1 MLILPQDHHLVQLP
15 FIGKHSTPPVLR
27 PDHWAPHC
35 VITFPNLQQG
45 RNAYRQLREF
55 RKLHEM
61 AWQKNDPAWKKLPL
75 KQRMYKIMDQRAN
88 TSADLAAVL
97 RMQAKHGLQMATT
110 ITEREA
116 MENKIL
122 DEKWAE
128 IDALANAAA
137 AKEKVADSVKWLE
150 HQIRS
155 LDMKLGMKHNKN
167 AADQKRLT
175 AAKHIQQIRLRK
187 IQYAQRKAEQ
197 FKTMQENLTTKAA
210 PANEEGAQA
219 KLDDLKEREQ
229 TLQDFIANS
238 DPTRLVKERRTDQES
253 LASFQAE
260 IAQLEEAFEA
270 KNMSES
276 RDHYIARSILPKR
289 FKKPLPKPYTLS
301 GVRVRWVDLRDAL
314 FASGQWPR
322 SIEHETLAIHQ
333 GHENIA
339 LFRASDFA
347 LERDHEASRIV
358 EDYRAEREA
367 REAEKL
373 RLSMPQ
379 LEAPVKKKGVLGG
392 LFGSKSS
399 RAEA

>member
-1 MLILPQDHHLVQLP
+1 
-15 FIGKHSTPPVLR
+15 
-27 PDHWAPHC
+27 
-35 VITFPNLQQG
+35 
-45 RNAYRQLREF
+45 
-55 RKLHEM
+55 M

-97 RMQAKHGLQMATT
+97 RMQAKHGLQMATA

-197 FKTMQENLTTKAA
+197 FKTMQQNLATKAA

-219 KLDDLKEREQ
+219 KLDGLKEREDIIQ
-229 TLQDFIANS
+229 ELIANP
-238 DPTRLVKERRTDQES
+238 DPTRLASERRIEEES
-253 LASFQAE
+253 LASVKAE

-270 KNMSES
+270 KTMSES
-276 RDHYIARSILPKR
+276 RNHYIARSILPKR
-289 FKKPLPKPYTLS
+289 FKKQLPKPYTLS

-314 FASGQWPR
+314 FAAGQWPR

-333 GHENIA
+333 GRENIA
-339 LFRASDFA
+339 LFRAADFA

-358 EDYRAEREA
+358 ADYRAG
-367 REAEKL
+367 
-373 RLSMPQ
+373 
-379 LEAPVKKKGVLGG
+379 LEAQEEAKLGLSTPQPVEKKGVFGG

>member
-1 MLILPQDHHLVQLP
+1 L
-15 FIGKHSTPPVLR
+15 
-27 PDHWAPHC
+27 
-35 VITFPNLQQG
+35 
-45 RNAYRQLREF
+45 
-55 RKLHEM
+55 
-61 AWQKNDPAWKKLPL
+61 
-75 KQRMYKIMDQRAN
+75 
-88 TSADLAAVL
+88 
-97 RMQAKHGLQMATT
+97 
-110 ITEREA
+110 
-116 MENKIL
+116 
-122 DEKWAE
+122 
-128 IDALANAAA
+128 
-137 AKEKVADSVKWLE
+137 
-150 HQIRS
+150 
-155 LDMKLGMKHNKN
+155 
-167 AADQKRLT
+167 
-175 AAKHIQQIRLRK
+175 
-187 IQYAQRKAEQ
+187 
-197 FKTMQENLTTKAA
+197 
-210 PANEEGAQA
+210 
-219 KLDDLKEREQ
+219 
-229 TLQDFIANS
+229 
-238 DPTRLVKERRTDQES
+238 
-253 LASFQAE
+253 QAE

-333 GHENIA
+333 GRENIA